1 MSINFFEAV
10 FSDVVLNVTGDT
22 QVCCPFPHT
31 VNGTVYEVIVEEAG
45 NVSSVPSVPSAPTP
59 AYSAPT
65 SIERKPKISND
76 TDEANGV
83 KAPMPGTILDVKVS
97 VGQAVRKGDVI
108 CVLEAMKMENDIPAP
123 SDGIIKSVNVQKGA
137 SVNAGDTLVSLK

>member
-1 MSINFFEAV
+1 MKKYNI
-10 FSDVVLNVTGDT
+10 
-22 QVCCPFPHT
+22 T

-45 NVSSVPSVPSAPTP
+45 SVSSVPTPVSPAFSAPTL
-59 AYSAPT
+59 SAPA
-65 SIERKPKISND
+65 SAEKKVKASND
-76 TDEANGV
+76 SDDANGV

-97 VGQAVRKGDVI
+97 VGQAVKKGDVI

-123 SDGIIKSVNVQKGA
+123 NDGIVKSINVQKGA